1 MHLAG
6 ALWSHHLPCNIA
18 QARGHVVR
26 QVEFSRPHWPFRGP
40 ELTEGSVFP
49 SAFAFR
55 KAELGSVSTGLIYSC
70 VSFFGKQYCW
80 SRRMTSKLP
89 TIRQSGYR
97 AGLGASCVW
106 KAASQCKK
114 PLDLWD
120 IVSTSHGDDVNDHLG
135 SWSWLQFLL
144 LLSTRGH
151 GLGAVESLCS
161 RTVGLNL
168 KWDRIVLAYP
178 VLEFERTGF

>member
-1 MHLAG
+1 MVDVPQCAT
-6 ALWSHHLPCNIA
+6 ALYVTMEASAAPSVNCLQKIRHCRVLHV

-97 AGLGASCVW
+97 AGLGASCV
-106 KAASQCKK
+106 
-114 PLDLWD
+114 
-120 IVSTSHGDDVNDHLG
+120 
-135 SWSWLQFLL
+135 
-144 LLSTRGH
+144 
-151 GLGAVESLCS
+151 
-161 RTVGLNL
+161 
-168 KWDRIVLAYP
+168 
-178 VLEFERTGF
+178 